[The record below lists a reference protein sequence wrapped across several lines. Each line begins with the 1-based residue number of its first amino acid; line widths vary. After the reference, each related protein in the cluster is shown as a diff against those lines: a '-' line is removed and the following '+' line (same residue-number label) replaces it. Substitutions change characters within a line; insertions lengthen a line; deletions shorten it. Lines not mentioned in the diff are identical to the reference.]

1 MTLVAFGM
9 VFAAIGVAVAGEE
22 LKWVEALI
30 FGVFVGSA
38 LWWATLT
45 GISSVFRTA
54 LSRGGLRGVNR
65 ASSAVIMTS
74 GVVVLIGAVAPESG
88 IAHLFD
94 LPFG

>member
-30 FGVFVGSA
+30 FGVFIGSA

-45 GISSVFRTA
+45 GIASIYRTA
-54 LSRGGLRGVNR
+54 LSQGGLRGVNR
-65 ASSAVIMTS
+65 VASAVIMTS
-74 GVVVLIGAVAPESG
+74 GVVVLAGAAAPESG
-88 IAHLFD
+88 IAHLFN
-94 LPFG
+94 LP